1 MKRLLFLIVVLIGI
15 SQPLRAASPCCGV
28 IAVNVRTGTVT
39 AKENSTGR
47 TFEFHV
53 ANAKLL
59 AGLRVGSA
67 VYANF
72 SNKQVSLDG
81 KTACCAI
88 TKINTAPPR
97 GGVGAGLASPTA
109 AAAAP
114 AGPAPAPGTA
124 PPPPASANPSSGSA
138 QGAKAGQQ
146 KPTTQQSSSSSNTD
160 KPITD
165 TSQITASEPN
175 DTAMAIRG
183 ASATPPAAGPAPCC
197 TVISVDMR
205 TGVMS
210 AREESSGRTFE
221 VKSDNPR
228 LMDQIRPGQGIY
240 ANFKTNQ
247 ASLDGKTACCK
258 ILAESSP
265 EAGRGIVGAAGA
277 ATNPAAVEQ
286 GMRPNGAPLGPPNGA
301 TGAAPAAS
309 TAGAARPGGTG
320 LMQPNGATGAQSSK
334 PLAGEMHG
342 AQALHGF
349 TLPVVT
355 AGAPQRVDST
365 GPQMR
370 TPGKLQARSSGVNSH
385 VLRVRGMAGIQQATS
400 LPEGARELLLM
411 HARTLGA
418 GELDDYIVNTQL
430 AEEWMKTH
438 PAPASA
444 KAATSGDKHT
454 GCKAISIHCA
464 EEAGQHAV
472 DETSRQSEKFLKQA
486 RDEWKHVTDEATH
499 DWHMTEGCFAD
510 HTLTLPNIP
519 VQFSVVPQISLDA
532 EKSGSAS
539 NKYGS
544 ASGNVKGTVSFGIPL
559 DADFQAQLD
568 LFYIP
573 CLPFAVRPRSLGADG
588 SLVSGSRLGATLTA
602 TGKFNQHFM
611 IPPSGGPHFPIEIIP
626 IVIAGVPVAE
636 LDVSVYVDG
645 TLDIDG
651 DGRLDSNFSLEVSQK
666 TNFDFSCSGNGCRL
680 RSHTAPLPKT
690 ASEAVKIQGRVH
702 VKPAVYV
709 ALQLDFDEDILSA
722 RAGPQP
728 YLLGELYGCGAASA
742 TQTQGG
748 PSTAQEFY
756 ALTADLDWGIELRS
770 EALVTN
776 KIVAEAPRI
785 QLVPANKKHLYFKD
799 LAASTA
805 LVPLLNGTL
814 QPSAGHSASYKTKMP
829 ACYPYS
835 DPVEYQVN
843 WTGGATAT
851 DASTSTAATNSRPK
865 SGALTILPG
874 SKAQPASSSA
884 PSACTLLAGQGDC
897 WSDPLKDVSLDLVW
911 PVAGT
916 YTLSVVPVRDKH
928 GRRFMPETSTK
939 LDITVQ
945 Q

>member
-1 MKRLLFLIVVLIGI
+1 MKRLLFLIVVVIGI
-15 SQPLRAASPCCGV
+15 GQPLRAAIPCCSV
-28 IAVNVRTGTVT
+28 TAVDVRTGIVT

-47 TFEFHV
+47 MFEFRV
-53 ANAKLL
+53 TNAALLAKLRP
-59 AGLRVGSA
+59 GTP

-72 SNKQVSLDG
+72 GAKQVSLDG

-88 TKINTAPPR
+88 TKINAAPPR
-97 GGVGAGLASPTA
+97 GGVGAGLASRSA
-109 AAAAP
+109 AAALP
-114 AGPAPAPGTA
+114 ATPAPAPGTA
-124 PPPPASANPSSGSA
+124 PPSPVSANPSSGSA

-165 TSQITASEPN
+165 TSQITAAEPN

-183 ASATPPAAGPAPCC
+183 ATAAPPAAGSAPCC
-197 TVISVDMR
+197 TVTAVDMR
-205 TGVMS
+205 TGIVT
-210 AREESSGRTFE
+210 AREESRGRTFE
-221 VKSDNPR
+221 LKPDDPS
-228 LMDQIRPGQGIY
+228 LMAQFRPGQGVY
-240 ANFKTNQ
+240 ANFRTRQ

-258 ILAESSP
+258 ISAGSSP

-277 ATNPAAVEQ
+277 APNPAAVQQ
-286 GMRPNGAPLGPPNGA
+286 GMRPNEGPLGPPNGA
-301 TGAAPAAS
+301 TGAAPAAP
-309 TAGAARPGGTG
+309 TAGAVRQEGSGMA
-320 LMQPNGATGAQSSK
+320 QPNGATGSQPSK
-334 PLAGEMHG
+334 PLAGGIHG
-342 AQALHGF
+342 AQAVQGF
-349 TLPVVT
+349 TLPMVT

-365 GPQMR
+365 GPQKH
-370 TPGKLQARSSGVNSH
+370 TPSNLLVQSSGVNSH
-385 VLRVRGMAGIQQATS
+385 VVRVRGLAGIQQATS

-430 AEEWMKTH
+430 AEEWMMTH

-444 KAATSGDKHT
+444 KAATSGNSHT

-472 DETSRQSEKFLKQA
+472 DEASRQSEKYLKQA
-486 RDEWKHVTDEATH
+486 REEWKHVTDEATH

-510 HTLTLPNIP
+510 HTLTVPNIP

-532 EKSGSAS
+532 EKSGSTS

-573 CLPFAVRPRSLGADG
+573 CLPFAVRPRSLGANG

-602 TGKFNQHFM
+602 TGNFNQHFM
-611 IPPSGGPHFPIEIIP
+611 IPPSGGPHFPIEVIP

-651 DGRLDSNFSLEVSQK
+651 DGRLDSNFTLEASQK
-666 TNFDFSCSGNGCRL
+666 TNFDFNCSGNGCHL
-680 RSHTAPLPKT
+680 RSHMAPLPQT
-690 ASEAVKIQGRVH
+690 ASEAVKVQGRVH
-702 VKPAVYV
+702 VKPAVYA
-709 ALQLDFDEDILSA
+709 ALQLDFDVDLLSA

-728 YLLGELYGCGAASA
+728 YLLGELYGCSATSA

-770 EALVTN
+770 EALVAN

-805 LVPLLNGTL
+805 LMPLLDGNL

-851 DASTSTAATNSRPK
+851 GASTSTAASNSRPR

-874 SKAQPASSSA
+874 SKAQAASSSA
-884 PSACTLLAGQGDC
+884 PSACTMQAGQGDC

-911 PVAGT
+911 PQAGP

-928 GRRFMPETSTK
+928 GRQFTPETSTK

-945 Q
+945 P